1 LAPPCPGPEG
11 GRWKGYLSEGEAQ
24 RFAAL
29 ASATANGLLVIFV
42 LAVALP
48 LLPTKL
54 ADPFWLLAFSGAFCT
69 NGFLAL
75 LAVLLQLA
83 VVLHAEIS
91 SMGHGPDRHSRLALV
106 AALDFALLIPLQLIS
121 TWGCLNQQASGENRQ
136 RLQGLAVIGQ
146 LNQAITASSQRWSR
160 EGRGGW
166 AGARGHFPAP
176 APIHCAPAWLFGA
189 VDHAAER
196 WLPQGTILIIL
207 VSLILWIVLP

>member
-1 LAPPCPGPEG
+1 MLRKLPRFQAPSLLSEPLPHSASAASLGSTSSWRRVPLAPPCPGPEG

-121 TWGCLNQQASGENRQ
+121 TWGSLN
-136 RLQGLAVIGQ
+136 
-146 LNQAITASSQRWSR
+146 
-160 EGRGGW
+160 
-166 AGARGHFPAP
+166 
-176 APIHCAPAWLFGA
+176 
-189 VDHAAER
+189 
-196 WLPQGTILIIL
+196 
-207 VSLILWIVLP
+207 